1 LSTISLFF
9 TGCLDIEEGIT
20 LDENGGGKMEIKTDM
35 SEVMAMM
42 SMAGIGKGET
52 LIKDTV
58 ISYKNKVDTAQMLAA
73 EEKELLRNAGCR
85 IKMNSTEGIWIVTLA
100 ALFKKPGDINKITAA
115 FQKWDNMNLMK
126 EAFKD
131 MIPEGGADM
140 EGMGFDNKAV
150 NKNIGDMTKDYFKTS
165 WQNGKLLK
173 VLDTAAYKKIE
184 DDETL
189 NSFKKLGELV
199 PGGEKILENINVIA
213 KFVLPRPATKA
224 EGKNLKISADKKTIT
239 VSNLVADIYDKPQNF
254 EYTIEYCP

>member
-1 LSTISLFF
+1 
-9 TGCLDIEEGIT
+9 
-20 LDENGGGKMEIKTDM
+20 
-35 SEVMAMM
+35 
-42 SMAGIGKGET
+42 
-52 LIKDTV
+52 
-58 ISYKNKVDTAQMLAA
+58 
-73 EEKELLRNAGCR
+73 
-85 IKMNSTEGIWIVTLA
+85 
-100 ALFKKPGDINKITAA
+100 
-115 FQKWDNMNLMK
+115 
-126 EAFKD
+126 
-131 MIPEGGADM
+131 M